1 MNLVQPDFHNEQH
14 FGVFIDCAETVPA
27 SGTATLGD
35 FVPTYAVGDISESDG
50 LHGIYLF
57 TWTVADEEFISL
69 LTTQELFEF
78 LPSQSIRFAAKLTPG
93 VTADTPEELNIFVGC
108 MENMDT
114 ATEMQA
120 TGLGPRAN
128 SDMFGFFTVESVSAA
143 YANPEVWNCVSSF
156 GALQQITR
164 LTADNLRNLS
174 GADQKVFDAVTGD
187 GIERKMVAEWVPV
200 NVVPGVGAV
209 APTLFDA
216 EVRFWLDGILVA
228 KHLQRGAYQITT
240 AATEE
245 MNFGLVGSNA
255 AASSA
260 TAALNL
266 DYLKCEQVR

>member
-1 MNLVQPDFHNEQH
+1 MNLVQPDFLNEQQ
-14 FGVFIDCAETVPA
+14 FGVYIGCSETVPA
-27 SGTATLGD
+27 TGVATLGD
-35 FVPTYAVGDISESDG
+35 FVATYAVGDITEADG

-78 LPSQSIRFAAKLTPG
+78 LPGQSMRFAAQLTPG

-120 TGLGPRAN
+120 TGLGPRAD

-143 YANPEVWNCVSSF
+143 FANPEVWNCVSSF

-164 LTADNLRNLS
+164 LTADNPNNLS
-174 GADQKVFDAVTGD
+174 GEVQKVFDAVTGN
-187 GIERKMVAEWVPV
+187 GIKRKMVAEWVPV
-200 NVVPGVGAV
+200 NVVPGVGGI

-216 EVRFWLDGILVA
+216 EVRFWINDKLVA
-228 KHLQRGAYQITT
+228 KHLMRGAFQITT
-240 AATEE
+240 GGTEE
-245 MNFGLVGSNA
+245 MNFGIVGSNA

-266 DYLKCEQVR
+266 DYLKCDQVR